1 MIKVYEESL
10 KNDFHYYIDLYN
22 EYKDNRPNRPKTAE
36 EIAGFYLDNDC
47 LKPLS
52 LYKYAVKLGKDSY
65 REDVAEILKNFE
77 RELKFDLVYGDKVT
91 KNAFTINSPY
101 PVDDE

>member
-1 MIKVYEESL
+1 MIRVYEESL

-22 EYKDNRPNRPKTAE
+22 EYKKSHIDRPKTAE

-47 LKPLS
+47 LHPLS
-52 LYKYAVKLGKDSY
+52 LYKYMVKQNNEKY
-65 REDVAEILKNFE
+65 REDVAEILKQFE
-77 RELKFDLVYGDKVT
+77 MDLTFDLIYRGERT
-91 KNAFTINSPY
+91 KNAFTIKSPY